1 MMEKGDGERV
11 IRKYNNVYLSIITRY
26 KDYIEKN
33 ESLYV
38 ADLPSLIVPGNP
50 AVLNAARKIS
60 DSFPNY
66 SYDKDFIEASRLA
79 LSYVKDNIE
88 TISIPIRFWQ
98 KPWETIANGAGDA
111 FDKAVLL
118 CSILIAIGGEST
130 RIMMALERD
139 GKDFVVFT
147 KYRDELFTLDE
158 VRGLLPAFS
167 KQEIKSRLVKTGE
180 DEIFEFNDKLCI
192 ASE

>member
-1 MMEKGDGERV
+1 MMEKGDEERT
-11 IRKYNNVYLSIITRY
+11 IRKYNNVYLSIIARY
-26 KDYIEKN
+26 RDYIEKN

-38 ADLPSLIVPGNP
+38 ADLPGLIVPGNP
-50 AVLNAARKIS
+50 SVANLARKIS
-60 DSFPNY
+60 DSFPSY
-66 SYDKDFIEASRLA
+66 SYEKDFIEASRLA
-79 LSYVKDNIE
+79 LSYVRDSIE

-98 KPWETIANGAGDA
+98 KPWETLTNGAGDA

-118 CSILIAIGGEST
+118 CSILIALGGEST
-130 RIMMALERD
+130 RIMVALERG

-147 KYRDELFTLDE
+147 KYHEELFTLDE
-158 VRGLLPAFS
+158 ARGILPAFS
-167 KQEIKSRLVKTGE
+167 KEEIKSRLVKTGE